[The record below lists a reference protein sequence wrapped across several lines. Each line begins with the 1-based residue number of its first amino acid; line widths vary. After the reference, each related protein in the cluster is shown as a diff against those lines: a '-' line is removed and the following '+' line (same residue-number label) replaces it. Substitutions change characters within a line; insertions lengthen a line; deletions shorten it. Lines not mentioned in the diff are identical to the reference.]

1 LVIIDEVSMLDV
13 PLASQLCRAVSPGSR
28 LVLVGDHDQLPSV
41 GPGSFLRDLIGCR
54 RIPVTHLREVFRQAA
69 NSQIILNAHR
79 VNAGQMPPRQEGGG
93 ALRDFY
99 WIEQG
104 DPERVVPMVVEMVAR
119 RIPKRFHFA
128 PMRDIQVL
136 TPMNRGVC
144 GAMNLNHQL
153 QEALNSLGNRA
164 WQQFETAH
172 GPFRVGDRVMQVS
185 NNYDLQVFNGDLGRL
200 HRVDNAGKRFSVQF
214 DGNLVEYGQEEA
226 DQLRLAY
233 AITIHKSQGCE
244 FPAVIV
250 PVLTQ
255 HYVMLRRNLIYTAM
269 TRASKLLILV
279 GATKALAMAVRNI
292 NESPR
297 FSRLADCL
305 RHA

>member
-1 LVIIDEVSMLDV
+1 
-13 PLASQLCRAVSPGSR
+13 
-28 LVLVGDHDQLPSV
+28 
-41 GPGSFLRDLIGCR
+41 
-54 RIPVTHLREVFRQAA
+54 
-69 NSQIILNAHR
+69 
-79 VNAGQMPPRQEGGG
+79 
-93 ALRDFY
+93 
-99 WIEQG
+99 
-104 DPERVVPMVVEMVAR
+104 VPMVVEMVAR
-119 RIPKRFHFA
+119 RIPRRFQLA

-136 TPMNRGVC
+136 SPMNRGVC
-144 GAMNLNHQL
+144 GALNLNHQL
-153 QEALNSLGNRA
+153 QETLNPLGDRA
-164 WQQFETAH
+164 WQQFETAR
-172 GPFRVGDRVMQVS
+172 GPLRVGDRVMQVA

-200 HRVDNAGKRFSVQF
+200 VRVDNSAKRFTVQF
-214 DGNLVEYGQEEA
+214 DGGPVEYPQEEA

-269 TRASKLLILV
+269 TRASRLLIMV

-305 RHA
+305 RDV